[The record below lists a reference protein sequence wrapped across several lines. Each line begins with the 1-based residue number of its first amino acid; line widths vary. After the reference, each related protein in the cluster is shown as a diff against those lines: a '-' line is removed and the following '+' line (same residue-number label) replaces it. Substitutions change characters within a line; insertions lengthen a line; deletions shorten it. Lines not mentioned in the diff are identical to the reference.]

1 MRKETGVMKA
11 LEGVKIADFTWVA
24 AGPLTTVHLANYGAT
39 VVRVES
45 ATRPDGM
52 RTFPPNKDNIP
63 GVNRSLLFA
72 HENGNKFSATFNLN
86 DPKGM
91 DVAKRLIAW
100 ADVVSE
106 NFRPGQMEKWGLGYE
121 NLVKINPS
129 IIMFRSS
136 AQGQTG
142 RYSRL
147 GTIGNNLHSLTGFTY
162 ITGWPDREPVPPWGA
177 FTDVT
182 VPTMGVAM
190 IAAAL
195 EYRDRTGEGQCL
207 DLSQYEAS
215 LHYLAP
221 AILDYEVNGRV
232 AGREGN
238 SCSYAAPHGVY
249 RCKGDDRWCSIAV
262 FDDKEWNSFCD
273 VLGRP
278 PWTDSP
284 DFSTLLARKEN
295 ESKLNFLVE
304 KWTMHHEAEEVMTLM
319 QDADISAGLVE
330 NGADMLY
337 DPQFQERGFYQRLNH
352 SEMGDV
358 IHRGAASQLSETP
371 WAFDRPSPCM
381 GEHTEYVCREFLKMS
396 DEEFVELLNSEAFK

>member
-1 MRKETGVMKA
+1 MKA

-24 AGPLTTVHLANYGAT
+24 AGPLTTVHLAYYGAT

-45 ATRPDGM
+45 VTRPDGM
-52 RTFPPNKDNIP
+52 RTFPPNKDNRP
-63 GVNRSLLFA
+63 GVNRGLLFA
-72 HENGNKFSATFNLN
+72 HENVNKLSVTFNLN

-91 DVAKRLIAW
+91 DAAKRLIAW
-100 ADVVSE
+100 ADVVAE

-121 NLVKINPS
+121 DLKKINPS

-162 ITGWPDREPVPPWGA
+162 ITGWPDRQPTPPWGA
-177 FTDVT
+177 FTDIT

-232 AGREGN
+232 TAREGN
-238 SCSYAAPHGVY
+238 SCAYAAPHGVY
-249 RCKGDDRWCSIAV
+249 RCAGDDRWCSISV
-262 FDDKEWNSFCD
+262 FDDKEWDSFCD
-273 VLGRP
+273 VIGRP
-278 PWTDSP
+278 SWTLSS

-304 KWTMHHEAEEVMTLM
+304 QWTMHHEAEEVMKLM
-319 QDADISAGLVE
+319 QEADISAGVAE

-337 DPQFQERGFYQRLNH
+337 DPQFMERGFYKRLNH
-352 SEMGDV
+352 PEMGN
-358 IHRGAASQLSETP
+358 ILHRGAASQLSETP
-371 WAFDRPSPCM
+371 WEFERPGPCM

-396 DEEFVELLNSEAFK
+396 DEEFVGLLNSEAFK